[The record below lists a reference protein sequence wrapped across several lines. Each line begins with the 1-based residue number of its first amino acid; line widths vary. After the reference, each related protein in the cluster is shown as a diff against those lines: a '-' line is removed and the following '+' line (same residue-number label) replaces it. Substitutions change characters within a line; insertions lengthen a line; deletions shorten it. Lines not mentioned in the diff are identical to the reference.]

1 MQIWTSRVLGIASEN
16 NQDFNAQELSCPLH
30 ASPDDGALYAFSCT
44 RAELATSIAQA
55 GRKLY

>member
-1 MQIWTSRVLGIASEN
+1 LGSRSGGSEN